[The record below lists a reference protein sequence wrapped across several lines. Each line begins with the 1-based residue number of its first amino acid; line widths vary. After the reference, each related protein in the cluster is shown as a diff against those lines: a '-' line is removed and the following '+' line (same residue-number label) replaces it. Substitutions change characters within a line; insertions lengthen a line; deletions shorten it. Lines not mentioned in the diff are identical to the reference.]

1 MSENRKTPASAATLT
16 GGGGNRGSFQ
26 AGHHDNPI
34 SAAGRQRMG
43 KDTTSYLRERM
54 PAGELQQMI
63 KNGVSTEE
71 IVAAVERIEA
81 RGGLYIAGDGS
92 RAVPEW
98 EPGDKKCH
106 PALETITAAGLQ
118 KRIYLQ

>member
-1 MSENRKTPASAATLT
+1 MGTGSGQQGVVNEREQNPPASAATLT

-34 SAAGRQRMG
+34 STAGRQRMG

-54 PAGELQQMI
+54 PAGELQQMV

-81 RGGLYIAGDGS
+81 RGGDRGCHSGGWVQS
-92 RAVPEW
+92 RP
-98 EPGDKKCH
+98 
-106 PALETITAAGLQ
+106 
-118 KRIYLQ
+118 